1 MMEPEKASRHS
12 QNYAEIHFETR
23 SGDAIMESL
32 KVFRTIGEQFRIA
45 LPILKGYVLVHRP
58 QELVYTMQEQ
68 PTVIHL
74 IYAKIGS
81 LHVYHGLTDMT
92 GELVP
97 LSNSDQ
103 PDQIKSVQLPRIN
116 SDQFYFEMSDEG
128 IGAQVANPEQ
138 YVPRDPTAETSLV
151 SLTTTEKQRVDHME
165 AELSAD
171 DNESNLNIDALKDEL
186 ASEPNQPTTHPQID
200 LGNFAPDV
208 PEQPV
213 SSEPRNQE
221 PTTAKIAPAAD
232 LHIQAAPVSAA
243 QQQPQPQAG
252 QPQPV
257 QPQPQVQ
264 PTPPQPTPAGQSP
277 QSDTQRVDGQQPQ
290 PMQPT
295 PSETAAQSNPE
306 KTPTT
311 LLTEAFVMV
320 SKDLTETADQQKIA
334 KLAQSGQ
341 SLLAAIK
348 TLAQLDQATNNQ

>member
-103 PDQIKSVQLPRIN
+103 PDQIKPVQLPRIN
-116 SDQFYFEMSDEG
+116 SDQFYFEMSDEE

-151 SLTTTEKQRVDHME
+151 SLTTAEKQRVDHME

-208 PEQPV
+208 PEQPA
-213 SSEPRNQE
+213 SSESRNQQ

-232 LHIQAAPVSAA
+232 LHTQAAPISAA
-243 QQQPQPQAG
+243 QQ
-252 QPQPV
+252 

-277 QSDTQRVDGQQPQ
+277 QSDTQRGDGQQPQ

-306 KTPTT
+306 KAPIT